1 MDGSL
6 MGLNLT
12 EALATA
18 AAYGADP
25 DQDLIEALSEIEMG
39 ALSGDRRQRQT
50 PT

>member
-1 MDGSL
+1 

-25 DQDLIEALSEIEMG
+25 DQDLVEALSEIEMG
-39 ALSGDRRQRQT
+39 ALSGDRRQRQA

>member
-1 MDGSL
+1 

-25 DQDLIEALSEIEMG
+25 DQDLVEALSEIEMG